1 MLGVSRRIVEARDN
15 TVLSRYSER
24 TFCTDVLRSINLIRL
39 PRADSSRCFG
49 LACARL
55 LRRLRLRFRWR
66 WLARCA
72 PFLEGVKMRL
82 HTISERLITV
92 GSVHLV
98 RTIFT
103 APVIVTYQPI
113 HSPTVLMKDMCD
125 IDSCVLFRLLI
136 AC

>member
-1 MLGVSRRIVEARDN
+1 MLGVSRRIVESRYN
-15 TVLSRYSER
+15 TVISRYSER

-39 PRADSSRCFG
+39 PRSDCTRCFG

-82 HTISERLITV
+82 HTISERLVRT
-92 GSVHLV
+92 SCVHLV

-103 APVIVTYQPI
+103 APVIVTFQPI

-125 IDSCVLFRLLI
+125 IESCVLFGFLI